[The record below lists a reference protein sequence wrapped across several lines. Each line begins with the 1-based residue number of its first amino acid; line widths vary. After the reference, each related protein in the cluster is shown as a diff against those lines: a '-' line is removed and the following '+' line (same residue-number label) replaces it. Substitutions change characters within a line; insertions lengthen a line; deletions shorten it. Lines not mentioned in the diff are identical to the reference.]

1 MKTLKIFLVLFLF
14 YGFQINAQEKDY
26 SKEPGYFDFSKIM
39 SLKTGE
45 DITEIYLEESML
57 KILSGLSNEKDVD
70 LANAL
75 DGLKLI
81 RVNEFIIDNDQKPK
95 YEFTIQTFE
104 KDLQNQKWE
113 RIIKSKSAGTL
124 ANVYVKKV
132 TDNKFAGLVVM
143 ALDKE
148 GKATLVNIVGNVD
161 LKTIGKLSKEFNLPE
176 INKRKE

>member
-1 MKTLKIFLVLFLF
+1 MKTLKIFLIFFLF
-14 YGFQINAQEKDY
+14 YGFQTPAQEKDY

-39 SLKTGE
+39 SLKTSD

-57 KILSGLSNEKDVD
+57 KILSGISNENDED
-70 LANAL
+70 LSKAIG
-75 DGLKLI
+75 GLKLI
-81 RVNEFIIDNDQKPK
+81 RVNEFMIDNDQKSK
-95 YEFTIQTFE
+95 YEFTMQSFD

-113 RIIKSKSAGTL
+113 RIIKSKSSGTH

-161 LKTIGKLSKEFNLPE
+161 LKTIGKLSKEFNLPD
-176 INKRKE
+176 IKEKE